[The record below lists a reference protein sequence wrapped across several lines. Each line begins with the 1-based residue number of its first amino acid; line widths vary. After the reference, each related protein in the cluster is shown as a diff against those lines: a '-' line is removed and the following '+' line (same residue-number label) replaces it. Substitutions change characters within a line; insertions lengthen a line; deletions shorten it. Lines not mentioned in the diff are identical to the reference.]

1 MVLWLR
7 LRASTAGGTSSVP
20 AQGAKTEKKKKKKND
35 GVGEY
40 MTCQLSAE
48 SAIDCPLAPVQ

>member
-1 MVLWLR
+1 MVQWLR
-7 LRASTAGGTSSVP
+7 LRASTAGGTSSIP
-20 AQGAKTEKKKKKKND
+20 AQGAKTEKKKKND